1 MSSQALRTKAIV
13 LRRTNYGESDRI
25 LNLLT
30 PEGRVDAM
38 AKGVR
43 KEKSKL
49 AGGIEIFSLAD
60 VVVHYGRSSLGILT
74 SAKMLYFYSNI
85 MTDMARLELASTC
98 MKRLYSAA
106 EQVNNAEHF
115 SILQQV
121 LAGLDQNLPIIL
133 VETWFWFNLART
145 NGEEVNLIY
154 DINGEKLD
162 PKMTYFWQKTEKSLQ
177 FNSSGDIKAR
187 EIKLA
192 RLILERPLTTIAK
205 IDGIADSLPPL
216 LGMAQSLN

>member
-1 MSSQALRTKAIV
+1 MPSQPLRTQAIV

-60 VVVHYGRSSLGILT
+60 VVVHFGRSSLGILT
-74 SAKMLYFYSNI
+74 SAKMLHFYSNI
-85 MTDMARLELASTC
+85 MTDLPRLELASTC
-98 MKRLYSAA
+98 MKCLYSAA
-106 EQVNNAEHF
+106 EQVANAEYF
-115 SILQQV
+115 QILQQV
-121 LAGLDQNLPIIL
+121 LAGLDQNLPILL
-133 VETWFWFNLART
+133 VETWFWLNLARAS
-145 NGEEVNLIY
+145 GEEVNLIY
-154 DINGEKLD
+154 DINGQKLD
-162 PKMTYFWQKTEKSLQ
+162 AKMTYFWQKSEKSLQ
-177 FNSSGDIKAR
+177 FNPSGDIKAH

-192 RLILERPLTTIAK
+192 RLMLEKPLKTIAQ
-205 IDGIADSLPPL
+205 IDQIEDYLPPL
-216 LGMAQSLN
+216 LHLARSFH